1 MQDFH
6 PAILFVIAQETLGI
20 LLWLG
25 IGLAVIVLA
34 LYAIALMRGLAL
46 RGTPMRIAAI
56 LGILVGLVAMAAAP
70 AMTDAGFQHLVAA
83 IDYVFLALI
92 GIGAFVAT
100 VIAVTPLIAVLGL
113 GGVREERVS
122 LTAPAE

>member
-56 LGILVGLVAMAAAP
+56 FGILVGIVAMAAAP
-70 AMTDAGFQHLVAA
+70 PLTDAGFRHLVAG

-92 GIGAFVAT
+92 GIGGFVAT

>member
-34 LYAIALMRGLAL
+34 LYAIALMRGLPL

-70 AMTDAGFQHLVAA
+70 AITGAGFQHLVAG
-83 IDYVFLALI
+83 IDYVFLVLI

-100 VIAVTPLIAVLGL
+100 VIALTPLIAVLGL

>member
-34 LYAIALMRGLAL
+34 LYALALIRGLPL

-56 LGILVGLVAMAAAP
+56 IGVLVGIVAVAAAP
-70 AMTDAGFQHLVAA
+70 AITGAGFAHLVAG
-83 IDYVFLALI
+83 IDYVFLAVI
-92 GIGAFVAT
+92 GIGGFVAT
-100 VIAVTPLIAVLGL
+100 VIAVTPLMAVLGL
-113 GGVREERVS
+113 AGAREERVS

>member
-25 IGLAVIVLA
+25 IGLAIVVLA
-34 LYAIALMRGLAL
+34 LYAVALIRGLSL

-70 AMTDAGFQHLVAA
+70 AITGAGFAHLVAG

-92 GIGAFVAT
+92 GIGGFVAT
-100 VIAVTPLIAVLGL
+100 VIAVTPLMAVLGL
-113 GGVREERVS
+113 AGARAERVS